1 MAGEVMRMFR
11 TIELPKQMPIVSS
24 ILSFIAIRMEVTCPA
39 TFACETSQ
47 VKPQEVTWTI
57 LTTKGMR
64 MRPMNAFGILNL
76 FAVSSIESTTEQNQ
90 DLVLGES
97 RNSIPTI
104 VCD

>member
-1 MAGEVMRMFR
+1 MFR

-39 TFACETSQ
+39 IFACPTSQ
-47 VKPQEVTWTI
+47 LKPQEVTRVI

-76 FAVSSIESTTEQNQ
+76 FAVSSIESTTKQTQ
-90 DLVLGES
+90 DLVIGES
-97 RNSIPTI
+97 HNSILTI
-104 VCD
+104 VRDK